1 MAIFGPTWVLP
12 HLWTNAVHWSF
23 FWLLFRVVGNDGEDW
38 SKDLFL
44 RNGHLVIHL
53 VAVQR
58 GACEDLRSDV
68 QWNDDF
74 PHEAGGGSFQHHR
87 SERQGL
93 PLGAGAKPHI
103 FWTLLC
109 EFVLIL
115 LQFFELWP
123 SLLSSSQLFLKQSLF
138 FNSFDSLS
146 LPTSAQLF
154 STLPTSSQLVSTTLT
169 SAHLFST
176 LRSSSQLFSP
186 LATSSQLFP
195 PLLTSAQLISP
206 LSQLISTLPTSSSQ
220 LLSTLP
226 NSSHLFSQ
234 RCFTHRSFYT
244 FLIHF
249 LHTEAFAQRSF
260 GTEPAFTQRS
270 FYTEQAFIESKLL
283 RREAFTH
290 RSA

>member
-12 HLWTNAVHWSF
+12 LAPSLDKRPVSIGHF
-23 FWLLFRVVGNDGEDW
+23 CWLLFRVVGNDGEDW

-74 PHEAGGGSFQHHR
+74 PHEAGGGSFQQHHR

-93 PLGAGAKPHI
+93 PLAGAKPHI

-138 FNSFDSLS
+138 FNFFWQFVSSHLSSTLFNSSHLFSTRLNDSHLCPPVLNS
-146 LPTSAQLF
+146 SQLVSTLLTSCHLF
-154 STLPTSSQLVSTTLT
+154 STLPTPSHLRSTHLT
-169 SAHLFST
+169 SFSAHLNSSHFLFST
-176 LRSSSQLFSP
+176 LVNSSQLFSP
-186 LATSSQLFP
+186 L
-195 PLLTSAQLISP
+195 
-206 LSQLISTLPTSSSQ
+206 
-220 LLSTLP
+220 
-226 NSSHLFSQ
+226 
-234 RCFTHRSFYT
+234 FTGM
-244 FLIHF
+244 L
-249 LHTEAFAQRSF
+249 
-260 GTEPAFTQRS
+260 
-270 FYTEQAFIESKLL
+270 
-283 RREAFTH
+283 
-290 RSA
+290 